1 MTGLGRGGLDRGGAG
16 RLVGAAAAGAL
27 LALGGVGVGL
37 IAAGGGPVT
46 DGGLADAAA
55 LGAPEPPQAV
65 PAQPVQWTE
74 STVSGRYYS
83 PDERNN
89 IAIYDALSE
98 SVVNVA
104 AVGSALYRFR
114 PVPRSDSGSG
124 VIIDGDGYVLTSHHV
139 IKNASRLSVTL
150 WDGSEHDAQVV
161 GKDPENDLAV
171 IRFEPGDMLLTVVP
185 FGDSTDL
192 RVGQKVLAIGSPFGQ
207 DRSLTTGIVSGL
219 GRPVQA
225 DDGVII
231 QEMIQTDAAI
241 NPGNSGGPLLDANGR
256 MIGINTMIFSPT
268 GVSTGVG
275 FAVPI
280 ATARRVLPDLI
291 EHGAVRRGWIDADMI
306 RLNDRLARRLG
317 VPRRAGMLVSSVRAG
332 TNAAR
337 AGLRGGTRQVRWG
350 QSVFYVGGDVIVEVD
365 GRPIGLSGDLRAALE
380 DNKPGQRVQVTVE
393 RGGRLLELSVVLSE
407 RPQ

>member
-1 MTGLGRGGLDRGGAG
+1 MTGFRRGGAAGRAG
-16 RLVGAAAAGAL
+16 RLAGAAAAGVAL
-27 LALGGVGVGL
+27 TLAGVGL
-37 IAAGGGPVT
+37 GLLAAGDGAGG
-46 DGGLADAAA
+46 AAA
-55 LGAPEPPQAV
+55 APGVRQPPQAV

-98 SVVNVA
+98 SVVHVA
-104 AVGSALYRFR
+104 AVGSSVYRYR
-114 PVPRSDSGSG
+114 PVPRSDNGSG
-124 VIIDGDGYVLTSHHV
+124 VIIDGDGHVLTSHHV
-139 IKNASRLSVTL
+139 VRNAARLSVTL
-150 WDGSEHDAQVV
+150 WDGSEHEAQVV
-161 GKDPENDLAV
+161 GMDPENDLAV
-171 IRFEPGDMLLTVVP
+171 IRFEPGNMLLTVAP
-185 FGDSTDL
+185 FGDSNDL
-192 RVGQKVLAIGSPFGQ
+192 RVGQKVLAIGNPFGQ

-225 DDGVII
+225 DDGLII

-268 GVSTGVG
+268 GVSTGIG

-280 ATARRVLPDLI
+280 ATARRVLPELM
-291 EHGAVRRGWIDADMI
+291 EHGAVRRGWIDAQLMA
-306 RLNDRLARRLG
+306 LNDRLARRLG
-317 VPRRAGMLVSSVRAG
+317 LPRGDGMLVSSVRAG
-332 TNAAR
+332 SNAAR

-350 QSVFYVGGDVIVEVD
+350 QQVFFVGGDVIVEVD
-365 GRPIGLSGDLRAALE
+365 GRSIDGSGDLRAALE
-380 DNKPGQRVQVTVE
+380 DNKPGQKVAVTVQ
-393 RGGRLLELSVVLSE
+393 RGGRFLDLSVVLSE

>member
-1 MTGLGRGGLDRGGAG
+1 MTGGAG
-16 RLVGAAAAGAL
+16 VVRVGRLLAAAAAGAAL
-27 LALGGVGVGL
+27 TLAGVGL
-37 IAAGGGPVT
+37 GLLAAGGEGP
-46 DGGLADAAA
+46 AAA
-55 LGAPEPPQAV
+55 LGVRPPPSPATSAQPAE

-74 STVSGRYYS
+74 AAVSGRYYS

-104 AVGSALYRFR
+104 AVGSSFYRFR

-124 VIIDGDGYVLTSHHV
+124 VIIDGDGHVLTSHHV
-139 IKNASRLSVTL
+139 IRNAARLSVTL
-150 WDGSEHDAQVV
+150 WDGSEYDAEMV
-161 GKDPENDLAV
+161 GMDPENDLAL
-171 IRFEPGDMLLTVVP
+171 IRFDPGDAPLTAIP

-192 RVGQKVLAIGSPFGQ
+192 RVGQKVLAIGNPFGQ

-225 DDGVII
+225 DDGLII
-231 QEMIQTDAAI
+231 QEMIQTDASI

-268 GVSTGVG
+268 GMSTGVG

-280 ATARRVLPDLI
+280 ATARRVLPELI
-291 EHGAVRRGWIDADMI
+291 EHGAVRRGWIDAQFVPI
-306 RLNDRLARRLG
+306 TERLARRLG
-317 VPRRAGMLVSSVRAG
+317 LSRRDGLLVSAVRPG
-332 TNAAR
+332 SAAAQ
-337 AGLRGGTRQVRWG
+337 AGLRGGSSPARWG
-350 QSVFYVGGDVIVEVD
+350 QSVLYVGGDIIVEVD
-365 GRPIGLSGDLRAALE
+365 GRPVGLFGDLRAALE
-380 DNKPGQRVQVTVE
+380 DNKPGQKVTVAVE
-393 RGGRLLELSVVLSE
+393 RGGRLRYLVVTLSE